1 MASTRLADQ
10 LGVVLTRLTNLL
22 REAVLPAGMN
32 SAQART
38 LLALHDAGPQRVTD
52 LARLDHL
59 KQPTMSAVLLRM
71 GRLGWVRR
79 LDDSDDLR
87 AVIVRLT
94 PAGERIASQLIA
106 ARTQVLESYLDGL
119 SASDRSAVAAA
130 LPALRK
136 LARQRDRSAGVVSP

>member
-1 MASTRLADQ
+1 
-10 LGVVLTRLTNLL
+10 
-22 REAVLPAGMN
+22 
-32 SAQART
+32 
-38 LLALHDAGPQRVTD
+38 VTD

-71 GRLGWVRR
+71 RRLGWVRR

-94 PAGERIASQLIA
+94 PAGERIANQLIE
-106 ARTQVLESYLDGL
+106 ARTQVLEAYLDGL
-119 SASDRSAVAAA
+119 SASDRSAVTAA

-136 LARQRDRSAGVVSP
+136 LTRQRERSAGVVPP

>member
-59 KQPTMSAVLLRM
+59 KQPTMSGVLLRM